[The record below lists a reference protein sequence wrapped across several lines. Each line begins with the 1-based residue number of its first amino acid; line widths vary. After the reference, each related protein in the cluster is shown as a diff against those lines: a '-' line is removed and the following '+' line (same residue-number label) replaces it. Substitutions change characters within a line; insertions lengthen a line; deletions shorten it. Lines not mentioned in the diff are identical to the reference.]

1 MTPSAPPSASP
12 PRPTAPA
19 FARRSCAMHIYTYPQ
34 LHAALD
40 ELLRFMGANDPSS
53 CRPEDESCQLDTF
66 HVLTRRQYTGDVPLW
81 RALQACPRAPSAEA
95 ADAIV
100 VPYLFGSV
108 TTIKWGQYWR
118 WSARQYLDGLR
129 RNGSTLLA
137 SLPRLDVPSASKHVL
152 LWTTD
157 VEFAPWILR
166 RLVFRRVLVFSTRSC
181 S

>member
-1 MTPSAPPSASP
+1 
-12 PRPTAPA
+12 
-19 FARRSCAMHIYTYPQ
+19 MHIYTYPQ